1 MHRDV
6 DCGPEGNSE
15 GKVIIARDL
24 SEAGPTLHVLAHT
37 VRSSSRAGAELGRL
51 LHPDG
56 FQQPRDA
63 LMVGINHHEIGAHAA

>member
-37 VRSSSRAGAELGRL
+37 GSVPRAGLA
-51 LHPDG
+51 
-56 FQQPRDA
+56 Q
-63 LMVGINHHEIGAHAA
+63 N